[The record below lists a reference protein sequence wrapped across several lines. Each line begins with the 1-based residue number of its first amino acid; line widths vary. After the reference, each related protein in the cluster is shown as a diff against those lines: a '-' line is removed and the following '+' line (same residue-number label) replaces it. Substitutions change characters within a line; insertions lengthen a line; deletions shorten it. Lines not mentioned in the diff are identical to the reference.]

1 VRKRLPLLVLSG
13 ALVFGGAG
21 CGDKTVTSS
30 PAATQPAPID
40 ATTPSANVG
49 DATRAADAELGEV
62 DQLVRDIE
70 ADLSAVDHDAATPE
84 GDPTE

>member
-1 VRKRLPLLVLSG
+1 VRRTLPVLLLSL
-13 ALVFGGAG
+13 ALAGGLTA

-30 PAATQPAPID
+30 PPSAPAVVSD
-40 ATTPSANVG
+40 ATGTA
-49 DATRAADAELGEV
+49 DAADAELVEV

-70 ADLSAVDHDAATPE
+70 ADLRAVDQDAAASE